1 MFCLRRSARTSSLLL
16 AAISPFWTC
25 PCRVLPS
32 QRNTLVAMYHLVKNR
47 SVIERSCAIASL
59 RGGARITCFQMLSVL
74 FWGRLGPRKTRST
87 QHLYQFLHVGR
98 PADAVVIADL
108 FLYIQVIHRLVQRQH
123 AELRLAGLHDGVNLV
138 DLVFT
143 DEAPDGGIRNHD
155 FDREDPASAGL

>member
-87 QHLYQFLHVGR
+87 QRSEEHTS
-98 PADAVVIADL
+98 
-108 FLYIQVIHRLVQRQH
+108 
-123 AELRLAGLHDGVNLV
+123 ELQSPTNLV
-138 DLVFT
+138 CRLLL
-143 DEAPDGGIRNHD
+143 EK
-155 FDREDPASAGL
+155 